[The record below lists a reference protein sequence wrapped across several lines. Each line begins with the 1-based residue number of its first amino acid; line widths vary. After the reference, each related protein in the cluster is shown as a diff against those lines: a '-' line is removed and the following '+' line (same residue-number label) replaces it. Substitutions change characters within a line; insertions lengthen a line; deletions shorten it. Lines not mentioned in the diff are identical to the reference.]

1 MASSRLPPTSALKA
15 FVVTAQSGSFTQ
27 AARDLNLTQSAISQA
42 VRGLEADL
50 GTALFVR
57 DVGRVALTPAG
68 EAYRD
73 AIAPALDAITLATA
87 QARQAAPAS
96 LSIGCVRSLLNNW
109 LLARLP
115 GFSSQSPM
123 LDISMQT
130 LGRDVRSLGGCD
142 VVIILASKQ
151 APPKGALWLH
161 DETLIP
167 VAAPGLN
174 ENERTSPDPA
184 LIGQNWALWLDP
196 KISQRARGPAIQL
209 RETSAQLAAARAG
222 QGLALLPDLVCYD
235 DLSAGRLVRLSSK
248 SVSRDRAFYI
258 MQAPSGGRA
267 VTDFVAWLQAQVAAC
282 AKPMFG
288 AIT

>member
-1 MASSRLPPTSALKA
+1 
-15 FVVTAQSGSFTQ
+15 
-27 AARDLNLTQSAISQA
+27 
-42 VRGLEADL
+42 
-50 GTALFVR
+50 
-57 DVGRVALTPAG
+57 
-68 EAYRD
+68 
-73 AIAPALDAITLATA
+73 
-87 QARQAAPAS
+87 
-96 LSIGCVRSLLNNW
+96 
-109 LLARLP
+109 
-115 GFSSQSPM
+115 M

-161 DETLIP
+161 DEALIP

-196 KISQRARGPAIQL
+196 ISQRARGPAIQL

-222 QGLALLPDLVCYD
+222 QGMALLPDLVCYD
-235 DLSAGRLVRLSSK
+235 DLSASRLVRLSSK
-248 SVSRDRAFYI
+248 FVSRDRAFYT

-282 AKPMFG
+282 AEPMFG

>member
-1 MASSRLPPTSALKA
+1 MASSRLPRTSALKA
-15 FVVTAQSGSFTQ
+15 FVETAQSGSFTQ
-27 AARDLNLTQSAISQA
+27 AAKDLNLTQSAISQA

-57 DVGRVALTPAG
+57 DVGRVELTPAG

-73 AIAPALDAITLATA
+73 AIAPALDAIALATT

-115 GFSSQSPM
+115 EFSNQSPT

-151 APPKGALWLH
+151 TPPTGAQWLH

-167 VAAPGLN
+167 VAA
-174 ENERTSPDPA
+174 TSTNGSDRISSDRG
-184 LIGQNWALWLDP
+184 LIGQNWALWPDP

-222 QGLALLPDLVCYD
+222 QGMALLPDLVCYD
-235 DLSAGRLVRLSSK
+235 DLAAGRLVRISPEH
-248 SVSRDRAFYI
+248 VSRDRAFYL
-258 MQAPSGGRA
+258 MQSPSGGRA
-267 VTDFVAWLQAQVAAC
+267 VSDFVRWLQAQMAAC
-282 AKPMFG
+282 ASGDALLK
-288 AIT
+288 

>member
-57 DVGRVALTPAG
+57 DVGRVALTPEG

-73 AIAPALDAITLATA
+73 AIAPALDAIALATA

-115 GFSSQSPM
+115 GFSSQFPM

-161 DETLIP
+161 DEALIP

-174 ENERTSPDPA
+174 ENERTSPDPS

-196 KISQRARGPAIQL
+196 ISQRARGPAIQL

-235 DLSAGRLVRLSSK
+235 DLSAGRLVRLSPK

>member
-57 DVGRVALTPAG
+57 DVGRVALTPEG

-73 AIAPALDAITLATA
+73 AIAPALDAIALATA

-161 DETLIP
+161 DEALIP

-174 ENERTSPDPA
+174 ENERTSPEPA

-196 KISQRARGPAIQL
+196 ISQRARGPAIQL

-235 DLSAGRLVRLSSK
+235 DLSAGRLMRLSSK
-248 SVSRDRAFYI
+248 FVSRDRAFYI